1 MTETGRCVLVTG
13 AADGIGTAIAARF
26 SKAGDR
32 VALLD
37 FNAEK
42 LAAVVET
49 LQRDGRDVV
58 GHLTDIRDSESV
70 QTAVDLTV
78 SRFGRLDIAICNAG
92 VYPNT
97 PVVEMDEEEWDR
109 VINTN
114 LKGTFLTSR
123 AAARQMLAQ
132 DDPYPWST
140 SRGKIVTLASGAHKS
155 ARIGASHYCA
165 SKAGIVLYSQAL
177 ALELAEH
184 GINVNTISPG
194 FIDVGARPGVNAEY
208 RDTLVKAIPW
218 GRAGVPDDIA
228 RAAFFVCSE
237 EADYMTGAL
246 VPVDGGSSAGRFFLP
261 RSS

>member
-1 MTETGRCVLVTG
+1 MNSVGRSVLVTG

-26 SKAGDR
+26 ANAGDR

-37 FNAEK
+37 INAEK
-42 LAAVVET
+42 LGVVVEK
-49 LQRDGRDVV
+49 LRSDGHDVV
-58 GHLTDIRDSESV
+58 GHVTDIRDSESV
-70 QTAVDLTV
+70 QSAVDLTV
-78 SRFGRLDIAICNAG
+78 SRFGRLDVAVCNAG

-97 PVVEMDEEEWDR
+97 PVVEMDEDEWDR
-109 VINTN
+109 VIDTN
-114 LKGTFLTSR
+114 MKGTFLTSR
-123 AAARQMLAQ
+123 AAARQMLGQ
-132 DDPYPWST
+132 DGPYPWST

-165 SKAGIVLYSQAL
+165 SKAGIVLYSQVL

-194 FIDVGARPGVNAEY
+194 FIDVGVRPGVNPQY
-208 RDTLVKAIPW
+208 RDTIVKAIPW

-237 EADYMTGAL
+237 EAEYMTGAL
-246 VPVDGGSSAGRFFLP
+246 VPVDGGSSAGRYYLP

>member
-1 MTETGRCVLVTG
+1 MTGGGRSVLVTG

-26 SKAGDR
+26 ARAGDR

-37 FNAEK
+37 FNAAN
-42 LAAVVET
+42 LDMVVER
-49 LQRDGRDVV
+49 LRAAGGDVV
-58 GHLTDIRDSESV
+58 SHVTDVRDSESI
-70 QTAVDLTV
+70 QSAVDLTV

-97 PVVEMDEEEWDR
+97 PVVEMDEDEWDR

-114 LKGTFLTSR
+114 MKGTFLVSR

-132 DDPYPWST
+132 EGPYPWSG

-155 ARIGASHYCA
+155 ARVGASHYCA
-165 SKAGIVLYSQAL
+165 SKAGIVLFSQVL

-184 GINVNTISPG
+184 GINVNIISPG
-194 FIDVGARPGVNAEY
+194 YIDVGVRPGVNPEY
-208 RDTLVKAIPW
+208 RATLVKAIPW

-228 RAAFFVCSE
+228 RAAFLVCSE
-237 EADYMTGAL
+237 EAEYMTGAL
-246 VPVDGGSSAGRFFLP
+246 VPVDGGSSAGRYFLP